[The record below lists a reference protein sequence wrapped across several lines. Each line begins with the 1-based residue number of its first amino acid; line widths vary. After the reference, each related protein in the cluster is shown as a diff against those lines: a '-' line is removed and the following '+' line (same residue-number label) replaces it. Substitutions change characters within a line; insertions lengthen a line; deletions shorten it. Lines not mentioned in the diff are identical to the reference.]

1 MSSQGLNR
9 MGEEKVKTQLKERK
23 KGRAFYVEIA
33 ELDYARQGGWG
44 GSK

>member
-1 MSSQGLNR
+1 

-44 GSK
+44 EANSKIEKGA